1 MLMYSDV
8 VNVIVAPTNVT
19 TLDDVRCDLK
29 RKTDKIMRGGVGIGG
44 RVADEENEREKQTK

>member
-29 RKTDKIMRGGVGIGG
+29 RKTDKIMRGRGGG
-44 RVADEENEREKQTK
+44 RVAEEENEREKQTK